1 MRFTS
6 WILFVLI
13 LLSFAARADHAAA
26 QDFDDRW
33 SPIPKAHAEP
43 APGRD
48 TPGAPVAQAPIKAAP
63 VTEDHPA
70 KQSFSGKASFYSYQ
84 AGKTASGATF
94 DRNTPTAAHRTL
106 PFGTKVRVT
115 DVASEK
121 SVIVIINDRGPYKR
135 GRVLDLSR
143 AAAVALGITDQGVV
157 KVRAEVL

>member
-1 MRFTS
+1 MRFIL
-6 WILFVLI
+6 WISFVLI
-13 LLSFAARADHAAA
+13 LLAFVARADLAAA

-48 TPGAPVAQAPIKAAP
+48 TPGAPAAQAPATP
-63 VTEDHPA
+63 DTEDHSV
-70 KQSFSGKASFYSYQ
+70 KQSFSGEASFYSYQ

-115 DVASEK
+115 DLRSEK

>member
-1 MRFTS
+1 MRFIS
-6 WILFVLI
+6 WISFVLI
-13 LLSFAARADHAAA
+13 LLASAAQADLASA

-43 APGRD
+43 VPGRD
-48 TPGAPVAQAPIKAAP
+48 MPAVQAPATAAP
-63 VTEDHPA
+63 VTDDHPV
-70 KQSFSGKASFYSYQ
+70 KQRFSGEASFYSYR

-115 DVASEK
+115 DLRSEK